1 MAGGAAMG
9 LIDLQLAE
17 AIPVNGLWNELL
29 ERLGAERAQLACRQ
43 ALDLQSMRGE
53 AVSLPV
59 LLVETCG
66 VGLIEQ
72 QQLRRET
79 GLPVPE
85 GEGMVLL
92 FSRPRLQL
100 QLMQL
105 QH

>member
-9 LIDLQLAE
+9 LIDFHLSE
-17 AIPVNGLWNELL
+17 ATPVNGLWSELL

-53 AVSLPV
+53 ASSLPV

-66 VGLIEQ
+66 VGLIER

>member
-1 MAGGAAMG
+1 
-9 LIDLQLAE
+9 
-17 AIPVNGLWNELL
+17 
-29 ERLGAERAQLACRQ
+29 
-43 ALDLQSMRGE
+43 MRGE

-66 VGLIEQ
+66 VGLIER

-105 QH
+105 QR

>member
-17 AIPVNGLWNELL
+17 ATPVNGLWSELL

-43 ALDLQSMRGE
+43 ALDLQGMRGE
-53 AVSLPV
+53 AGSLPV

-66 VGLIEQ
+66 VGLIER

-92 FSRPRLQL
+92 FSRPRMQF

-105 QH
+105 QR

>member
-1 MAGGAAMG
+1 M
-9 LIDLQLAE
+9 DLLYVSPERLFSAD
-17 AIPVNGLWNELL
+17 VL

-66 VGLIEQ
+66 VGLIER

-92 FSRPRLQL
+92 FSRPRLQF

-105 QH
+105 QR

>member
-1 MAGGAAMG
+1 MG

-17 AIPVNGLWNELL
+17 ATPVNGLWSELV

-59 LLVETCG
+59 LLVATCRG
-66 VGLIEQ
+66 RMSGR
-72 QQLRRET
+72 QQLPRET

-92 FSRPRLQL
+92 FSRPRLQF

-105 QH
+105 QR

>member
-1 MAGGAAMG
+1 MG

-17 AIPVNGLWNELL
+17 ATPVNGLWSELV

-66 VGLIEQ
+66 VGLIER

>member
-1 MAGGAAMG
+1 MG

-17 AIPVNGLWNELL
+17 ATPVNGLWSELL
-29 ERLGAERAQLACRQ
+29 ERLGAERAQLACHQ
-43 ALDLQSMRGE
+43 ALDLQGMRGE
-53 AVSLPV
+53 AGSLPV

-66 VGLIEQ
+66 VGLIER

-85 GEGMVLL
+85 GDGMVLL
-92 FSRPRLQL
+92 FSRPRLQF

-105 QH
+105 QR

>member
-17 AIPVNGLWNELL
+17 ATPVNGLWSELL

-66 VGLIEQ
+66 VGLIER

-85 GEGMVLL
+85 GERMVLL
-92 FSRPRLQL
+92 FSRPRLQF

-105 QH
+105 QR

>member
-1 MAGGAAMG
+1 MG

-17 AIPVNGLWNELL
+17 ATPVNGLWSELL

-53 AVSLPV
+53 PGSLPV

-66 VGLIEQ
+66 VGLIER

-92 FSRPRLQL
+92 FSRPRLQF

-105 QH
+105 QR